1 MIRLDLLVA
10 GRVGH
15 PAPRVRGR
23 HAVRGRLLLRRRGRP
38 PRVADGGGQR
48 GEPGLGPAVPP
59 RDVRPLL
66 LLGLRLR
73 LTELGG
79 QLEVCLHRPRRL
91 GLGLP
96 RELRLLLRH
105 RGLELRLLELLPLRL
120 LGRHHLLGPQL
131 GLAGAELLSLGR
143 GRGGHLGAELGL
155 AGGAG
160 DHDGVLGALGGAEG
174 EGGVVH
180 GHHAGAAA
188 GLLLLLGRATVGL
201 LGGVEHELL
210 LLLLLLLLA
219 DGGGP
224 RWQRYLPPRAATRGG
239 REIGKTEIVNVTF
252 GVALCCL
259 FVLKLTL
266 GHWYIRRQR
275 PEGLRAA

>member
-1 MIRLDLLVA
+1 MRLGGEPL
-10 GRVGH
+10 GRCG
-15 PAPRVRGR
+15 G
-23 HAVRGRLLLRRRGRP
+23 GGGGGLGLGG
-38 PRVADGGGQR
+38 DGG
-48 GEPGLGPAVPP
+48 EPLGGG
-59 RDVRPLL
+59 RELL
-66 LLGLRLR
+66 LLLLRLR
-73 LTELGG
+73 LAELGG
-79 QLEVCLHRPRRL
+79 QLEVSLHRPRRL

-210 LLLLLLLLA
+210 LLLLLLLA

-239 REIGKTEIVNVTF
+239 REIGKTEMFLFDV
-252 GVALCCL
+252 LCCIML
-259 FVLKLTL
+259 SICVKTHPWPLVYPKAAT
-266 GHWYIRRQR
+266 RRTK
-275 PEGLRAA
+275 GSMMM

>member
-1 MIRLDLLVA
+1 MRL
-10 GRVGH
+10 
-15 PAPRVRGR
+15 
-23 HAVRGRLLLRRRGRP
+23 
-38 PRVADGGGQR
+38 R
-48 GEPGLGPAVPP
+48 GEPLGRCGGGGGLGLGGDGGEPLGGG
-59 RDVRPLL
+59 RKLLLL
-66 LLGLRLR
+66 LLGLA
-73 LTELGG
+73 ELGG
-79 QLEVCLHRPRRL
+79 QLEVGLHRPRRL
-91 GLGLP
+91 GLRLP

-105 RGLELRLLELLPLRL
+105 RWLELRLLELLPLRL

-155 AGGAG
+155 VGGAG

-180 GHHAGAAA
+180 GHHARAAA

-210 LLLLLLLLA
+210 LLLLLLA

-224 RWQRYLPPRAATRGG
+224 GWQRYLPPRAATRGG
-239 REIGKTEIVNVTF
+239 REIGKTEIVILTF
-252 GVALCCL
+252 GVEKTCCL
-259 FVLKLTL
+259 WLMAMANVLS
-266 GHWYIRRQR
+266 
-275 PEGLRAA
+275 

>member
-1 MIRLDLLVA
+1 MRLGGEPL
-10 GRVGH
+10 GRCG
-15 PAPRVRGR
+15 G
-23 HAVRGRLLLRRRGRP
+23 GGGGGLGLGG
-38 PRVADGGGQR
+38 DGGK
-48 GEPGLGPAVPP
+48 PLGGG
-59 RDVRPLL
+59 REL
-66 LLGLRLR
+66 LLGLGLGLR
-73 LTELGG
+73 LAELGG
-79 QLEVCLHRPRRL
+79 QLEVGLHRPRRL

-120 LGRHHLLGPQL
+120 LGPQL
-131 GLAGAELLSLGR
+131 GLAGAELLPLGR
-143 GRGGHLGAELGL
+143 GRGGHLG

-210 LLLLLLLLA
+210 LLLLLLLA

-239 REIGKTEIVNVTF
+239 REIGKTEMS
-252 GVALCCL
+252 L
-259 FVLKLTL
+259 
-266 GHWYIRRQR
+266 
-275 PEGLRAA
+275 

>member
-1 MIRLDLLVA
+1 MRLGGEPL
-10 GRVGH
+10 GRCG
-15 PAPRVRGR
+15 G
-23 HAVRGRLLLRRRGRP
+23 GGGGGLGLGG
-38 PRVADGGGQR
+38 DGG
-48 GEPGLGPAVPP
+48 EPLGGG
-59 RDVRPLL
+59 RELL
-66 LLGLRLR
+66 LLGLR

-79 QLEVCLHRPRRL
+79 QLEVGLHRPRRL

-96 RELRLLLRH
+96 RELRLLLGH

-131 GLAGAELLSLGR
+131 GLAGAELLSLGRGR

-219 DGGGP
+219 DGSGP

-239 REIGKTEIVNVTF
+239 REIGKTEMIILTF
-252 GVALCCL
+252 CVALCCL